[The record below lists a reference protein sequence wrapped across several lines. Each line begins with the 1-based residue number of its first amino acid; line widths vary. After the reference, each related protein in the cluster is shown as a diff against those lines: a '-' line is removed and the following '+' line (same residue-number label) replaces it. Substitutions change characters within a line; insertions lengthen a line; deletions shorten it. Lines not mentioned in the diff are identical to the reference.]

1 MPLDKMLRMK
11 AQCLENM
18 NRNAEALAFM
28 NRAYAVLDSVKQ
40 SDIEKSMSEFTVKYK
55 TRNGDGSLNPNAR
68 LPRKPI
74 RCCGLWWR

>member
-1 MPLDKMLRMK
+1 MRFKASLLGKQHRYAEQLALMDSIIASGTHNQAMPPDKMLRMK

-40 SDIEKSMSEFTVKYK
+40 SDIEK
-55 TRNGDGSLNPNAR
+55 A
-68 LPRKPI
+68 
-74 RCCGLWWR
+74 